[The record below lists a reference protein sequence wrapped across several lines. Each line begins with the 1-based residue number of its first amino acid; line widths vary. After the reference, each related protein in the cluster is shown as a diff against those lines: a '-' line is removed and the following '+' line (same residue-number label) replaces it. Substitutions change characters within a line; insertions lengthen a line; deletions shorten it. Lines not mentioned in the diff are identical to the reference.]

1 MLVVNTEGD
10 KLAVIWAI
18 NNLDISK
25 QWEVIIRRK
34 KSFRSL
40 PQNKLYWLWI
50 GCICDET
57 GAETRVE
64 KDDVHEFL
72 KSRFLPEKEINLKK
86 FNAWIYGSTKNLNTA
101 EFKIYLD
108 KIQLWA
114 AEFLT
119 LTLPNPHD
127 KYFAEFYEKYKEFI

>member
-50 GCICDET
+50 GCICEDT
-57 GAETRVE
+57 GVE
-64 KDDVHEFL
+64 KDDMHLYLRGTFL
-72 KSRFLPEKEINLKK
+72 DSKKIQFKGRHVYLP
-86 FNAWIYGSTKNLNTA
+86 GSTKDLNTA

-127 KYFAEFYEKYKEFI
+127 KYFAKFYVK